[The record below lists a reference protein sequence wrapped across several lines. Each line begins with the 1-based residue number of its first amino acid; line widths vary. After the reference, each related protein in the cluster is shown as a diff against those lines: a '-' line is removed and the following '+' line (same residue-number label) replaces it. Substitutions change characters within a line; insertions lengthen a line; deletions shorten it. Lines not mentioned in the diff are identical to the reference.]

1 MLGSRFNKV
10 IFFLSLTNAEK
21 DRKGDL
27 PSSDSQS
34 CWDEGREGSARALYS
49 NTTELEMI

>member
-1 MLGSRFNKV
+1 MGSKYSKV
-10 IFFLSLTNAEK
+10 IHFFPSTMQKKTEE
-21 DRKGDL
+21 DL

>member
-1 MLGSRFNKV
+1 MMGSRFRKV
-10 IFFLSLTNAEK
+10 TFFSLTNAEK
-21 DRKGDL
+21 DREEDL